1 MNSMRKYW
9 LILVIFILTL
19 FFGSCKSYT
28 YYDASLRIPPTRS
41 TIPTSVT
48 ATVSKQTIATQD
60 TEKTIQEPKS
70 VETIAESTLDAE
82 SVTEPEPFVIET
94 TEMETVAESNVP
106 AKEALEFPYIFN
118 KGSAVPIAE
127 KGPVSITAM
136 LINASH
142 LEAEDMSL
150 IIDQTEPLIQ
160 QSGAHIVTI
169 TGVSQ
174 DLIDRLLESGSQGVA
189 FGTSVVLTCL
199 PIASIDKHSLTLE
212 PALESL
218 IQFAVA
224 DLEQEYSIVQLLL
237 ENQLS
242 IDQWSKTV
250 QDYRDERMQSLQS
263 VINEL
268 HGEQAIIALSA
279 GEPSHVDWKID
290 DSYRSE
296 FDWPLS
302 FLLEFSSFIDNYDV
316 SRHSPEQE
324 PGTTLSVI
332 FNELLIEERLDFFYS
347 RNLIPESSRTISL
360 PVFSH
365 TENGQ
370 PIQRAAVVSTWIIP

>member
-60 TEKTIQEPKS
+60 TEKTIQEPIS
-70 VETIAESTLDAE
+70 VETIAESTLETD
-82 SVTEPEPFVIET
+82 SVTEPEPIVIET

-268 HGEQAIIALSA
+268 HDEQAIIALSA

>member
-1 MNSMRKYW
+1 MRKYW

-60 TEKTIQEPKS
+60 TEKTIQETKS

-268 HGEQAIIALSA
+268 HDEQAIIALSA